1 VFGESHWVVSYSVL
15 LHLPCVV
22 EDTLCM
28 HLPYSIGLVTFSS
41 SQSFRWTYEFCYGRQ
56 IRQYHVNNVI
66 DMQMRQLKAPVIE
79 TVHILGVYKGSGNT
93 LGDYPDEDEYLH
105 VINASRRPTFLNGEN
120 SNNNNKKKSE
130 LMASQQ
136 QQQSTSSH
144 AGGNGAIYKQEYKF
158 GEVCDHEDVAMSVIK
173 GGNILHGGVE
183 RSSTVRF
190 MCGKQCELVDVKEDS
205 TCHYILDVTVPELCH
220 HELFRA
226 KFTKTQVV
234 KCLPV

>member
-1 VFGESHWVVSYSVL
+1 
-15 LHLPCVV
+15 
-22 EDTLCM
+22 M
-28 HLPYSIGLVTFSS
+28 RLPYSIGLTSFSS
-41 SQSFRWTYEFCYGRQ
+41 SQSFRWTYEFCYGKQ

-79 TVHILGVYKGSGNT
+79 TEHILGVYKGSGNS

-105 VINASRRPTFLNGEN
+105 VINAAGRPSSSTGEN
-120 SNNNNKKKSE
+120 SNNNKKKKSE
-130 LMASQQ
+130 LSASQQ

-190 MCGKQCELVDVKEDS
+190 MCGNRRELVDVKEDS

-226 KFTKTQVV
+226 EVTKTQVV

>member
-1 VFGESHWVVSYSVL
+1 MLSTPLEDL
-15 LHLPCVV
+15 LLRL
-22 EDTLCM
+22 ERT
-28 HLPYSIGLVTFSS
+28 
-41 SQSFRWTYEFCYGRQ
+41 
-56 IRQYHVNNVI
+56 VI
-66 DMQMRQLKAPVIE
+66 I
-79 TVHILGVYKGSGNT
+79 
-93 LGDYPDEDEYLH
+93 
-105 VINASRRPTFLNGEN
+105 
-120 SNNNNKKKSE
+120 E

-144 AGGNGAIYKQEYKF
+144 AGGNGAIYEQEYKF

-190 MCGKQCELVDVKEDS
+190 MCGNRRELVDVKEDS

-226 KFTKTQVV
+226 EVTKTQVV

>member
-1 VFGESHWVVSYSVL
+1 MFGESHWVVSYSAL
-15 LHLPCVV
+15 LDLPCVV
-22 EDTLCM
+22 EYTLCM
-28 HLPYSIGLVTFSS
+28 HLPYSIGPTSFSS
-41 SQSFRWTYEFCYGRQ
+41 SQSFRWTYDFCYGKQ

-66 DMQMRQLKAPVIE
+66 DMQMRQLKTPVIE
-79 TVHILGVYKGSGNT
+79 TEHILGVYKGSGNS

-105 VINASRRPTFLNGEN
+105 VINAAGTPSSSTGEN
-120 SNNNNKKKSE
+120 SSNNNNKKSE

-144 AGGNGAIYKQEYKF
+144 AGGNGVIYKQEYKF

-183 RSSTVRF
+183 RSSTNRS
-190 MCGKQCELVDVKEDS
+190 MCGKRRELVDVKEDS

-226 KFTKTQVV
+226 EVTKTQVV